1 MPSIYILNYT
11 HVSTHNVFFF
21 YRQRIYINQRIN
33 ENRRIPREDS
43 EDKYDENRDS

>member
-21 YRQRIYINQRIN
+21 YRHRIYINR

-43 EDKYDENRDS
+43 EDKYDEDRDS